1 MAQHTLYHVSHVS
14 NEHSDWLRGIDFYK
28 DELHILENRLS
39 EVSQKWTKSEVKAD
53 VEHYQNQFI
62 IQKANL
68 SDLQNSIK
76 QHEVHMSD
84 DVQNKAQHL
93 SNNTLAEHDSM
104 RERYQILER
113 TLVDLRHD
121 FNKFLSRYM

>member
-1 MAQHTLYHVSHVS
+1 MAQQTLYHISHVS

-28 DELHILENRLS
+28 DEIHILENRLS
-39 EVSQKWTKSEVKAD
+39 EVSQKWTKTEVKAE

-68 SDLQNSIK
+68 EDLQSGIK
-76 QHEVHMSD
+76 QHEVHMSND
-84 DVQNKAQHL
+84 AQNKALHL
-93 SNNTLAEHDSM
+93 SNNTLAEHDNM
-104 RERYQILER
+104 RERYQSLER
-113 TLVDLRHD
+113 TIVDLRHD